1 MMQSAQ
7 ERHGQNAT
15 GSMDFARRWCILVQR
30 RHAFRRKEMLRS
42 LPYAFRH
49 MLRLANHFLSHRP
62 CQPPVLDQMQTID
75 EHMGHIATIGI
86 TGVGPAVPNALYNAT
101 GKRIRELPIALD
113 KVLLATS

>member
-1 MMQSAQ
+1 M
-7 ERHGQNAT
+7 H
-15 GSMDFARRWCILVQR
+15 
-30 RHAFRRKEMLRS
+30 
-42 LPYAFRH
+42 
-49 MLRLANHFLSHRP
+49 
-62 CQPPVLDQMQTID
+62 TID